1 MENLKEV
8 VEIFDLITK
17 TSGKNDKI
25 KIVKKNKDNELFIEC
40 LKFLLDSDIV
50 TGLRGYSST
59 PALSLEQLEDD
70 IVDER
75 LQIIKEYWRVKCI
88 VIYFNMRNPFFP
100 NKIPQKMFQH
110 I

>member
-40 LKFLLDSDIV
+40 LKFLLDSNIV
-50 TGLRGYSST
+50 TGLSKKKINKNVPLDNELFIECLKLLFDSDIAT
-59 PALSLEQLEDD
+59 ELSE
-70 IVDER
+70 
-75 LQIIKEYWRVKCI
+75 KK
-88 VIYFNMRNPFFP
+88 
-100 NKIPQKMFQH
+100 
-110 I
+110 